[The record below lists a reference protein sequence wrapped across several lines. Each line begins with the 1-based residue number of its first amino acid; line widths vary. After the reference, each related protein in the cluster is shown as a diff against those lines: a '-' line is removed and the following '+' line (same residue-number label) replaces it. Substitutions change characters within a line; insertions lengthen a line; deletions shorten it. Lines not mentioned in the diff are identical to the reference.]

1 MFTDEEKQHIFDLLP
16 KLNVKYEPKINS
28 NFKSELYY
36 VIPKGPKSLLWYT
49 KWQHNCV
56 CFLIHLTEH
65 NAYKDVS
72 IVSHSAVPELT
83 TGVGTIVYGTHFSH
97 RKQGFFTC
105 EQLYYYMGENVE
117 TKPFHNILYLLHN
130 LFTGYI
136 NEPTINSNS
145 SIVIGL
151 PVMAT
156 TFVEAEKASLNLP
169 YKVYGIGAHRSQLR
183 NKSNVVPPIIPTTY
197 QSMKIQPDYHIPLL
211 PLPVPNQ
218 QYQQP
223 QQPQYK
229 QQQQQQQQ
237 PQYKQQQ
244 QQQPQYKQQQQQQQP
259 QYQHQQPQQYNKQP
273 QPQYQQPQQQYNKQP
288 QHQKQPQYHNKQQP
302 SQPIVNAQVDTYI
315 FNVKADESAEIYNLY
330 IADSLLPYAIANI
343 STLKTSN
350 MMYNIFHNI
359 DSSIKTTDDDSS
371 LDLDKVVTM
380 ECLFSKENKKWT
392 PIRQSYAISRP
403 VTAAQ
408 LQYHGLIV

>member
-1 MFTDEEKQHIFDLLP
+1 MFTNDEKQHIFDLLP
-16 KLNVKYEPKINS
+16 KLNVKYEPKINAP
-28 NFKSELYY
+28 FKSELYY

-83 TGVGTIVYGTHFSH
+83 SGVGTIVYGTHFSY
-97 RKQGFFTC
+97 RKQGFFKC

-117 TKPFHNILYLLHN
+117 TNPFHNILYLLHN
-130 LFTGYI
+130 LFTEYI
-136 NEPTINSNS
+136 NEPAINSNS

-156 TFVEAEKASLNLP
+156 TFIEAEQASLNLP
-169 YKVYGIGAHRSQLR
+169 YKVYGIGAHRSQLH
-183 NKSNVVPPIIPTTY
+183 NKSYVVPHIIPITY
-197 QSMKIQPDYHIPLL
+197 QSMKIQPVYNSPLL
-211 PLPVPNQ
+211 PLPVQNQ
-218 QYQQP
+218 QY
-223 QQPQYK
+223 
-229 QQQQQQQQ
+229 
-237 PQYKQQQ
+237 
-244 QQQPQYKQQQQQQQP
+244 
-259 QYQHQQPQQYNKQP
+259 H
-273 QPQYQQPQQQYNKQP
+273 QPQQQYNKQP
-288 QHQKQPQYHNKQQP
+288 QYQNKQPQHHQQQPQYNQPQQPQYHQQQPQYHHKQQP
-302 SQPIVNAQVDTYI
+302 SQPVVNSHVDTYI

-359 DSSIKTTDDDSS
+359 DSNIKTIDDDSP

-380 ECLFSKENKKWT
+380 ECLFSKETKKWT
-392 PIRQSYAISRP
+392 PIRQSYAISRL
-403 VTAAQ
+403 VTSAQ
-408 LQYHGLIV
+408 LQYYGLIM

>member
-16 KLNVKYEPKINS
+16 KLNVKYEPKINT

-136 NEPTINSNS
+136 NEPAINSNS

-156 TFVEAEKASLNLP
+156 IFVEAEKASLNLP

-183 NKSNVVPPIIPTTY
+183 NKSNGVPPIIPITY
-197 QSMKIQPDYHIPLL
+197 QSMKIQPVYQIPLL

-218 QYQQP
+218 QYQQQP
-223 QQPQYK
+223 QYQNKQPQYK
-229 QQQQQQQQ
+229 QQQPQYNQQPQYHKQQQQ
-237 PQYKQQQ
+237 PQY
-244 QQQPQYKQQQQQQQP
+244 
-259 QYQHQQPQQYNKQP
+259 HN
-273 QPQYQQPQQQYNKQP
+273 
-288 QHQKQPQYHNKQQP
+288 NKQQP
-302 SQPIVNAQVDTYI
+302 SQPIVNAHVDTYI
-315 FNVKADESAEIYNLY
+315 FNVKADESAEIYTLY

-359 DSSIKTTDDDSS
+359 DSSIKTTDDDSP

-380 ECLFSKENKKWT
+380 ECSFSKENKKWT
-392 PIRQSYAISRP
+392 PIRQSYAISRL
-403 VTAAQ
+403 VTSAQ

>member
-16 KLNVKYEPKINS
+16 KLNVKYEPKINT

-83 TGVGTIVYGTHFSH
+83 TGVGTIVYGTHFSY

-105 EQLYYYMGENVE
+105 EQLYYYMGENIE

-130 LFTGYI
+130 LFTEYI

-169 YKVYGIGAHRSQLR
+169 YKIYGIGAHRSQSR
-183 NKSNVVPPIIPTTY
+183 DKSHVVPIIPITY
-197 QSMKIQPDYHIPLL
+197 QSMKIQPVYQIPLL
-211 PLPVPNQ
+211 PLPAPNQ
-218 QYQQP
+218 HYRQP
-223 QQPQYK
+223 P
-229 QQQQQQQQ
+229 
-237 PQYKQQQ
+237 
-244 QQQPQYKQQQQQQQP
+244 
-259 QYQHQQPQQYNKQP
+259 QPQQYNKQP
-273 QPQYQQPQQQYNKQP
+273 QQPPQQPPQQYNKQQQYNKHQQP
-288 QHQKQPQYHNKQQP
+288 QQPQYHQPQYQQQPQYQNKQP

-315 FNVKADESAEIYNLY
+315 FNIKADESAEIYNLY

-359 DSSIKTTDDDSS
+359 DSSIKTTDDDSP

-380 ECLFSKENKKWT
+380 ECSFSKENKKWT